1 MMRRLAAWLAC
12 GLCAALVWFAGGALE
27 RRAPARSAAE
37 ELLYLPNGKHLR
49 MISMGQAPVLAD
61 LIYIWAIQHYSSYE
75 RADRYRYVEHVFGD
89 VIAELDPHYIDS
101 YWLGALIL
109 TVEAQDLE
117 AGLRLLDKG
126 IAANPDQWILPYLAA
141 WESYRGGDY
150 QRAAAYFTAASE
162 IPGAPHAVHRMRAG
176 VVSRAGDLNLA
187 LRLWEEVR
195 NDPQSDA
202 ASIAIAERQVRN
214 LRASIELRDLQAAV
228 DRFRAENA
236 RFPASLEEL
245 RQRDYIRVPSRELQ
259 DSEYGYDPRTGR
271 VSSTA
276 GRVLGES

>member
-1 MMRRLAAWLAC
+1 MMRRIAAWLAC
-12 GLCAALVWFAGGALE
+12 GLCAALVWFTGDALE

-49 MISMGQAPVLAD
+49 LISMGQAPLIAD
-61 LIYIWAIQHYSSYE
+61 LIYIWAIQYYSNYE
-75 RADRYRYVEHVFGD
+75 RSDRYRYVEHVFGD
-89 VIAELDPHYIDS
+89 VIAELDPHYIDP
-101 YWLGALIL
+101 YWLGALIM

-141 WESYRGGDY
+141 WECYRGGDY
-150 QRAAAYFTAASE
+150 DRAAAYFTAASE
-162 IPGAPHAVHRMRAG
+162 IPSAPFAVRRMRAG
-176 VVSRAGDLNLA
+176 VVARAGDLRMA
-187 LRLWEEVR
+187 LGLWEDVR

-202 ASIAIAERQVRN
+202 ASVAIAERQVRN
-214 LRASIELRDLQAAV
+214 LRARIELRELQSAV
-228 DRFRAENA
+228 DRFRTENA
-236 RFPASLEEL
+236 RYPASLEEL
-245 RQRDYIRVPSRELQ
+245 RQQGYTRVPPLVLH
-259 DSEYGYDPRTGR
+259 DGEYAYDPRTGR